1 MAAGVGRGDVR
12 MTAATVSMTTGDG
25 ASRRPWILLSP
36 ALTTLLILMVIPMA
50 ILFIY
55 SFYEHIDIGV
65 DAPAFQFATWQ
76 EFFSDS
82 YYHYGIWQTF
92 RIAGITTVICMVVG
106 YIPAYYIA
114 HTRFRHKWLLML
126 LLILPF
132 WVSFIIRTLS
142 WIHILGKEGIINVVL
157 LKLGIIDQPLQMLYT
172 QGSVILGLL
181 HFLLPYMIINI
192 YVSLEGIDRNLVS
205 AARTLGC
212 TPWQAFLQV
221 TLPLSVP
228 GLAAGTLLVFVLAAG
243 SYVTPL
249 LLGGPDDFLFG
260 NLIFDAMLEEV
271 NWPLGATLSFVLLV
285 ALGVL
290 VVIYNRFMGLSQ
302 IYKGLS

>member
-1 MAAGVGRGDVR
+1 
-12 MTAATVSMTTGDG
+12 MTAATMTVAADSG
-25 ASRRPWILLSP
+25 AGRRPWILLSP
-36 ALTTLLILMVIPMA
+36 ALVTLLFLMVIPMA
-50 ILFIY
+50 ILLAY
-55 SFYEHIDIGV
+55 SFFRHIDIAV
-65 DAPAFQFATWQ
+65 DEPAFQFDNWA
-76 EFFSDS
+76 EFFTDS

-92 RIAGITTVICMVVG
+92 RIAGLTTVICMVVG

-114 HTRFRHKWLLML
+114 NTQFRPKWLLML

-142 WIHILGKEGIINVVL
+142 WIHILGKEGIINAAL
-157 LKLGIIDQPLQMLYT
+157 LYFGIIDEPLRMLYT
-172 QGSVILGLL
+172 EGSVILGLL
-181 HFLLPYMIINI
+181 HFLLPYMVINI
-192 YVSLEGIDRNLVS
+192 YVSLEGIDKNLVS

-212 TPWQAFLQV
+212 TPWQAFREV

-285 ALGVL
+285 ALGAL
-290 VVIYNRFMGLSQ
+290 VIVYNRFMGLSQ
-302 IYKGLS
+302 SYKGLS

>member
-1 MAAGVGRGDVR
+1 
-12 MTAATVSMTTGDG
+12 MTAATMSMAADG
-25 ASRRPWILLSP
+25 GAGRRPWLLLSP
-36 ALTTLLILMVIPMA
+36 ALTTLLLLMVIPMA
-50 ILFIY
+50 ILLVY
-55 SFYEHIDIGV
+55 SFFRHIDIAV
-65 DAPAFQFATWQ
+65 DEPAFQFDNWA

-92 RIAGITTVICMVVG
+92 RVAGITTVICMVVG

-114 HTRFRHKWLLML
+114 QTTFRHKWLLML

-142 WIHILGKEGIINVVL
+142 WIHILGKEGAINALL
-157 LKLGIIDQPLQMLYT
+157 LKLGIIDAPLHMLYT
-172 QGSVILGLL
+172 EGSVVLGMM
-181 HFLLPYMIINI
+181 HFLLPYMIINV

-221 TLPLSVP
+221 TLPLSAP
-228 GLAAGTLLVFVLAAG
+228 GLAAGTLLCFVLAAG

-285 ALGVL
+285 FLGVL
-290 VVIYNRFMGLSQ
+290 VIIYNRFMGLSQ

>member
-1 MAAGVGRGDVR
+1 MN
-12 MTAATVSMTTGDG
+12 AATMAVSGDG
-25 ASRRPWILLSP
+25 GAGRRPWILLSP
-36 ALTTLLILMVIPMA
+36 ALVTLLFLMVIPMA
-50 ILFIY
+50 ILFVY
-55 SFYEHIDIGV
+55 SFFEHIDIAV
-65 DAPAFQFATWQ
+65 DEPAFQFANWK

-92 RIAGITTVICMVVG
+92 RIAGITTLICMVVG

-114 HTRFRHKWLLML
+114 HTHFRHKWLLML

-142 WIHILGKEGIINVVL
+142 WIHILGKEGVINAAL
-157 LKLGIIDQPLQMLYT
+157 LYLGLIDEPLKMLYT
-172 QGSVILGLL
+172 EGSVILGLL

-260 NLIFDAMLEEV
+260 NLIFDAMMEEV

-285 ALGVL
+285 VLGAL

>member
-1 MAAGVGRGDVR
+1 MN
-12 MTAATVSMTTGDG
+12 AATMAVSGDG
-25 ASRRPWILLSP
+25 GAERRPWILLSP
-36 ALTTLLILMVIPMA
+36 ALVTLLFLMVIPMA
-50 ILFIY
+50 ILFVY
-55 SFYEHIDIGV
+55 SFFEHIDIAV
-65 DAPAFQFATWQ
+65 DEPAFQFANWK

-92 RIAGITTVICMVVG
+92 RIAGSTTLICMVVG

-114 HTRFRHKWLLML
+114 HTHFRHKWLLML

-142 WIHILGKEGIINVVL
+142 WIHILGKEGVINAAL
-157 LKLGIIDQPLQMLYT
+157 LYLGLIDEPLKMLYT
-172 QGSVILGLL
+172 EGSVILGLL

-260 NLIFDAMLEEV
+260 NLIFDAMMEEV

-285 ALGVL
+285 VLGAL

>member
-1 MAAGVGRGDVR
+1 
-12 MTAATVSMTTGDG
+12 MTAATMTVAADSG
-25 ASRRPWILLSP
+25 AGRRPWILLSP
-36 ALTTLLILMVIPMA
+36 ALVTLLFLMVIPMA
-50 ILFIY
+50 ILLAY
-55 SFYEHIDIGV
+55 SFFRHIDIAV
-65 DAPAFQFATWQ
+65 DEPAFQFDNWA
-76 EFFSDS
+76 EFFTDS

-92 RIAGITTVICMVVG
+92 RIAGLTTVICMVVG

-114 HTRFRHKWLLML
+114 NTQFRHKWLLML

-142 WIHILGKEGIINVVL
+142 WIHILGKEGIINAAL
-157 LKLGIIDQPLQMLYT
+157 LYFGIIDEPLRMLYT
-172 QGSVILGLL
+172 EGSVILGLL
-181 HFLLPYMIINI
+181 HFLLPYMVINI
-192 YVSLEGIDRNLVS
+192 YVSLEGIDKNLVS

-212 TPWQAFLQV
+212 TPWQAFREV

-285 ALGVL
+285 ALGAL
-290 VVIYNRFMGLSQ
+290 VIVYNRFMGLSQ

>member
-1 MAAGVGRGDVR
+1 
-12 MTAATVSMTTGDG
+12 MTAATMAMAADSG
-25 ASRRPWILLSP
+25 ASRRPWLLLSP
-36 ALTTLLILMVIPMA
+36 ALVTLLFLMVIPMA
-50 ILFIY
+50 ILLVY
-55 SFYEHIDIGV
+55 SFFRHIDIAV
-65 DAPAFQFATWQ
+65 DEPAFQFASWQ
-76 EFFSDS
+76 EFFTDS

-92 RIAGITTVICMVVG
+92 RVSAITTVICMVVG

-114 HTRFRHKWLLML
+114 HTTFRHKWLLML

-142 WIHILGKEGIINVVL
+142 WIHILGKEGAVNAVL
-157 LKLGIIDQPLQMLYT
+157 LHLGIIDEPLKLLYT
-172 QGSVILGLL
+172 EGSVILGML
-181 HFLLPYMIINI
+181 HFLLPYMIINV
-192 YVSLEGIDRNLVS
+192 YVSLEGIDRNLVW
-205 AARTLGC
+205 AARTLGA

-228 GLAAGTLLVFVLAAG
+228 GLAAGTLLCFVLAAG

-285 ALGVL
+285 LLGS
-290 VVIYNRFMGLSQ
+290 VVVVYNRFMGLSQ

>member
-1 MAAGVGRGDVR
+1 MVAATAAGT
-12 MTAATVSMTTGDG
+12 TAVTTGDG
-25 ASRRPWILLSP
+25 GAARRPWLLLAP
-36 ALTTLLILMVIPMA
+36 ALVTLLILMVIPMA
-50 ILFIY
+50 ILFAY

-65 DAPAFQFATWQ
+65 DQPAFQFSNWQ
-76 EFFSDS
+76 EFFTDS
-82 YYHYGIWQTF
+82 YYHYGMWQTF
-92 RIAGITTVICMVVG
+92 RVAGLTTVICMVVG

-114 HTRFRHKWLLML
+114 NTQFRHKWLLML

-142 WIHILGKEGIINVVL
+142 WIHILGKEGIINAAL
-157 LKLGIIDQPLQMLYT
+157 LYFGIIDEPLRMLYT
-172 QGSVILGLL
+172 EGSVILGLL

-192 YVSLEGIDRNLVS
+192 YVSLEGIDKNLVS

-212 TPWQAFLQV
+212 TPWQAFREV

-285 ALGVL
+285 ALGAL
-290 VVIYNRFMGLSQ
+290 VIVYNRFMGLSQ

>member
-1 MAAGVGRGDVR
+1 

>member
-1 MAAGVGRGDVR
+1 
-12 MTAATVSMTTGDG
+12 MTAATITVAADG
-25 ASRRPWILLSP
+25 GAGRRPWILLSP
-36 ALTTLLILMVIPMA
+36 ALVTLLFLMVIPMA
-50 ILFIY
+50 ILLAY
-55 SFYEHIDIGV
+55 SFFRHIDIAV
-65 DAPAFQFATWQ
+65 DEPAFQFDNWA
-76 EFFSDS
+76 EFFTDS

-92 RIAGITTVICMVVG
+92 RVAGLTTVICMVVG

-114 HTRFRHKWLLML
+114 NTQFRHKWLLML

-142 WIHILGKEGIINVVL
+142 WIHILGKEGIVNAAL
-157 LKLGIIDQPLQMLYT
+157 LYLGIIDEPLRMLYT
-172 QGSVILGLL
+172 EGSVILGLL
-181 HFLLPYMIINI
+181 HFLLPYMVINI
-192 YVSLEGIDRNLVS
+192 YVSLEGIDKNLVS

-212 TPWQAFLQV
+212 TPWQAFREV

-285 ALGVL
+285 ALGAL
-290 VVIYNRFMGLSQ
+290 VIVYNRFMGLSQ

>member
-1 MAAGVGRGDVR
+1 
-12 MTAATVSMTTGDG
+12 MTAATMTVAADNG
-25 ASRRPWILLSP
+25 AGRRPWILLSP
-36 ALTTLLILMVIPMA
+36 ALVTLLFLMVIPMA
-50 ILFIY
+50 ILLVY
-55 SFYEHIDIGV
+55 SFFRHIDIAV
-65 DAPAFQFATWQ
+65 DEPAFQFDNWA

-92 RIAGITTVICMVVG
+92 RVAAITTLVCMVVG

-114 HTRFRHKWLLML
+114 QTRFRHKWLLML

-142 WIHILGKEGIINVVL
+142 WIHILGKEGAVNAVL
-157 LKLGIIDQPLQMLYT
+157 LKLGIIDAPLQMLYT
-172 QGSVILGLL
+172 EGSVVLGML

-192 YVSLEGIDRNLVS
+192 YVSLEGIDRNLVA
-205 AARTLGC
+205 AARSLGS

-228 GLAAGTLLVFVLAAG
+228 GLAAGTLLCFVLAAG

-285 ALGVL
+285 LLGAV

>member
-1 MAAGVGRGDVR
+1 M
-12 MTAATVSMTTGDG
+12 
-25 ASRRPWILLSP
+25 LLAP
-36 ALTTLLILMVIPMA
+36 ALVTLLFLMVIPMA
-50 ILFIY
+50 ILLVY
-55 SFYEHIDIGV
+55 SFFRHIDIAV
-65 DAPAFQFATWQ
+65 DEPAFQFASWQ

-82 YYHYGIWQTF
+82 YYHYGIWQTI
-92 RIAGITTVICMVVG
+92 RLSAITTVICMVVG

-114 HTRFRHKWLLML
+114 HTTFRHKWLLML

-132 WVSFIIRTLS
+132 WVSFVIRTLS
-142 WIHILGKEGIINVVL
+142 WIHILGKEGAINAL
-157 LKLGIIDQPLQMLYT
+157 LLDLGIIDAPLKMLYT
-172 QGSVILGLL
+172 EGSVILGLL
-181 HFLLPYMIINI
+181 HFLLPYMIINV
-192 YVSLEGIDRNLVS
+192 YVSLEGIDRNLVA
-205 AARTLGC
+205 AARTLGA
-212 TPWQAFLQV
+212 TSWQAFLQV

-228 GLAAGTLLVFVLAAG
+228 GLAAGTLLCFVLAAG

-260 NLIFDAMLEEV
+260 NLIFDAMIDEV

-285 ALGVL
+285 LLGAV

>member
-1 MAAGVGRGDVR
+1 MASATMA
-12 MTAATVSMTTGDG
+12 MTADG
-25 ASRRPWILLSP
+25 GAGRRPWILLSP
-36 ALTTLLILMVIPMA
+36 ALLTLLLLMVIPMA
-50 ILFIY
+50 ILLVY
-55 SFYEHIDIGV
+55 SFFLHVDIAV
-65 DAPAFQFATWQ
+65 DEPAFQFANWA

-92 RIAGITTVICMVVG
+92 RVAAITTVICMVVG

-114 HTRFRHKWLLML
+114 QTRFRHKWLLML

-142 WIHILGKEGIINVVL
+142 WIHILGKEGAINAAL
-157 LKLGIIDQPLQMLYT
+157 LYLGIIDAPLQMLYT
-172 QGSVILGLL
+172 EGSVILGML
-181 HFLLPYMIINI
+181 HFLLPYMIINV
-192 YVSLEGIDRNLVS
+192 YVSLEGIDRNLVA
-205 AARTLGC
+205 AARSLGS
-212 TPWQAFLQV
+212 TPWQAFLEV

-228 GLAAGTLLVFVLAAG
+228 GLAAGTLLCFVLAAG

-285 ALGVL
+285 LLGAV
-290 VVIYNRFMGLSQ
+290 VVIYNRFMCLSQ

>member
-1 MAAGVGRGDVR
+1 
-12 MTAATVSMTTGDG
+12 MTAATMAMAAGGG
-25 ASRRPWILLSP
+25 ASRRPWLLLSP
-36 ALTTLLILMVIPMA
+36 ALATLLFLMVIPMA
-50 ILFIY
+50 ILLVY
-55 SFYEHIDIGV
+55 SFFRHIDIAV
-65 DAPAFQFATWQ
+65 DEPAFQFASWR
-76 EFFSDS
+76 EFFTDS

-92 RIAGITTVICMVVG
+92 RVSAITTVICMVVG

-114 HTRFRHKWLLML
+114 HTTFRHKWLLML

-142 WIHILGKEGIINVVL
+142 WIHILGKEGAINAVL
-157 LKLGIIDQPLQMLYT
+157 LSLGIIDEPLKLLYT
-172 QGSVILGLL
+172 EGSVVLGML
-181 HFLLPYMIINI
+181 HFLLPYMIINV

-212 TPWQAFLQV
+212 TPWEAFLQV

-228 GLAAGTLLVFVLAAG
+228 GLAAGTLLCFVLAAG

-285 ALGVL
+285 LLGAV

>member
-1 MAAGVGRGDVR
+1 LSAAITVTSGDRG
-12 MTAATVSMTTGDG
+12 AG
-25 ASRRPWILLSP
+25 RRPWLLLSP
-36 ALTTLLILMVIPMA
+36 ALGTLLVLMVIPMA
-50 ILFIY
+50 ILFVY
-55 SFYEHIDIGV
+55 SFFEHIDIAV
-65 DAPAFQFATWQ
+65 DEPAFQFANWQ

-92 RIAGITTVICMVVG
+92 RVAGITTIICMVVG

-114 HTRFRHKWLLML
+114 NTRFRHKWLLML

-142 WIHILGKEGIINVVL
+142 WIHILGKEGIINATL
-157 LKLGIIDQPLQMLYT
+157 LYLGVIDEPLKMLYT
-172 QGSVILGLL
+172 EGSVILGLL

-285 ALGVL
+285 VLGVL

>member
-1 MAAGVGRGDVR
+1 
-12 MTAATVSMTTGDG
+12 MTAATMTVAADSG
-25 ASRRPWILLSP
+25 AGRRPWILLSP
-36 ALTTLLILMVIPMA
+36 ALVTLLFLMVIPMA
-50 ILFIY
+50 ILLAY
-55 SFYEHIDIGV
+55 SFFRHIDIAV
-65 DAPAFQFATWQ
+65 DEPAFQFDNWA
-76 EFFSDS
+76 EFFTDS

-92 RIAGITTVICMVVG
+92 RIAGLTTVICMVVG

-114 HTRFRHKWLLML
+114 NTQFRHKWLLML

-142 WIHILGKEGIINVVL
+142 WIHILGKEGIINAAL
-157 LKLGIIDQPLQMLYT
+157 LYFGIIDEPLRMLYT
-172 QGSVILGLL
+172 EGSVILGLL
-181 HFLLPYMIINI
+181 HFLLPYMVINI
-192 YVSLEGIDRNLVS
+192 YVSLEGIDKNLVS

-212 TPWQAFLQV
+212 TPWQAFREV

-285 ALGVL
+285 ALGAL
-290 VVIYNRFMGLSQ
+290 VIVYNRFMGLRQ

>member
-1 MAAGVGRGDVR
+1 
-12 MTAATVSMTTGDG
+12 MTAATMAMASAGG
-25 ASRRPWILLSP
+25 ASRRPWMLLAP
-36 ALTTLLILMVIPMA
+36 ALVTLLFLMVIPMA
-50 ILFIY
+50 ILLVY
-55 SFYEHIDIGV
+55 SFFRHIDIAV
-65 DAPAFQFATWQ
+65 DEPAFQFASWQ

-82 YYHYGIWQTF
+82 YYHYGIWQTI
-92 RIAGITTVICMVVG
+92 RLSAITTVICMVVG

-114 HTRFRHKWLLML
+114 HTTFRHKWLLML

-132 WVSFIIRTLS
+132 WVSFVIRTLS
-142 WIHILGKEGIINVVL
+142 WIHILGKEGAINAL
-157 LKLGIIDQPLQMLYT
+157 LLDLGIIDAPLKMLYT
-172 QGSVILGLL
+172 EGSVILGLL
-181 HFLLPYMIINI
+181 HFLLPYMIINV
-192 YVSLEGIDRNLVS
+192 YVSLEGIDRNLVA
-205 AARTLGC
+205 AARTLGA
-212 TPWQAFLQV
+212 TSWQAFLQV

-228 GLAAGTLLVFVLAAG
+228 GLAAGTLLCFVLAAG

-260 NLIFDAMLEEV
+260 NLIFDAMIDEV

-285 ALGVL
+285 LLGAV

>member
-1 MAAGVGRGDVR
+1 
-12 MTAATVSMTTGDG
+12 MTAATMTVAADTGAG
-25 ASRRPWILLSP
+25 RRPWILLSP
-36 ALTTLLILMVIPMA
+36 ALVTLLFLMVIPMA
-50 ILFIY
+50 ILFVY
-55 SFYEHIDIGV
+55 SFYEHIGIGV
-65 DAPAFQFATWQ
+65 DEPAFQFSSWQ
-76 EFFSDS
+76 EFFTDS

-92 RIAGITTVICMVVG
+92 RVAGLTTVICMVVG

-114 HTRFRHKWLLML
+114 NTHFRHKWLLML

-142 WIHILGKEGIINVVL
+142 WIHILGKEGIINATL
-157 LKLGIIDQPLQMLYT
+157 LYLGIIDEPLRMLYT
-172 QGSVILGLL
+172 EGSVILGLL
-181 HFLLPYMIINI
+181 HFLLPYMIINV

-212 TPWQAFLQV
+212 TPWQAFREV

-285 ALGVL
+285 ALGAL
-290 VVIYNRFMGLSQ
+290 VIIYNRFMGLSQ

>member
-1 MAAGVGRGDVR
+1 
-12 MTAATVSMTTGDG
+12 MTAATMSMATEDG

-36 ALTTLLILMVIPMA
+36 ALVTLLFLMVVPMA
-50 ILFIY
+50 ILFVY
-55 SFYEHIDIGV
+55 SFYEHIDIAV
-65 DAPAFQFATWQ
+65 DVPAFQFANWE
-76 EFFSDS
+76 EFFTDS

-92 RIAGITTVICMVVG
+92 RVAGITTVICMVVG

-114 HTRFRHKWLLML
+114 YTPFRHKWLLML

-172 QGSVILGLL
+172 EGSVILGLL

-221 TLPLSVP
+221 TLPLSFP

-260 NLIFDAMLEEV
+260 NLIFDAMMEEV
-271 NWPLGATLSFVLLV
+271 NWPLGATLSIVLLV

-290 VVIYNRFMGLSQ
+290 VILYNRFMGLSQ